1 MSLCNCSLF
10 LYYSQ
15 LLKERVEKKGCLEL
29 SSDQLIGLL
38 CICVIVTCKWN
49 FESWS
54 GYLTAIMV
62 GHSSVTAKEKRS
74 GPWKPLTAKLV

>member
-1 MSLCNCSLF
+1 MYSWVIFEFCVYPRICIMSLCNCSLF

-49 FESWS
+49 FES
-54 GYLTAIMV
+54 
-62 GHSSVTAKEKRS
+62 
-74 GPWKPLTAKLV
+74 